1 METNQ
6 TIQNAGVSNAE
17 IVGMLRQIKT
27 DIDELKATPARSL
40 WDVPLWNVKQ
50 LAEATG
56 WAKQTIY
63 GKVAN
68 GDIPY
73 YKPQG
78 KMLFFVPDEIREY
91 ITASKVR
98 SNAQIKEFVQ
108 SNY

>member
-1 METNQ
+1 MEPYTN
-6 TIQNAGVSNAE
+6 IQDAGVSNAE
-17 IVGMLRQIKT
+17 IADMLRQIKA
-27 DIDELKATPARSL
+27 DIDTLKATPARSL
-40 WDVPLWNVKQ
+40 WDIPLWNVKQ

-56 WAKQTIY
+56 WAKPTIY
-63 GKVAN
+63 CKVAN